1 MSTLEV
7 SNVSDGTTTLNTSY
21 VVNGSA
27 KAWGFI
33 VGWSAGGPTI
43 DGSNNLSSAIDNGA
57 GNHTINYTNSMSN
70 TNYAYHLTTSQ
81 LRTTSTGTNHRGY
94 GYPVVSSGSITIQT
108 VYISSTSGAG
118 TAIDIG
124 DINLTMHG
132 DLA

>member
-1 MSTLEV
+1 MSTLTV
-7 SNVSDGTTTLNTSY
+7 SNISDDTTTVGTSY

-33 VGWSAGGPTI
+33 VGWHASGPTI
-43 DGSNNLSSAIDNGA
+43 DGSNNLSSVTDNGT

-81 LRTTSTGTNHRGY
+81 LRFTSTSTNHRSH
-94 GYPVVSSGSITIQT
+94 GYPVVSSSSITIQT
-108 VYISSTSGAG
+108 IFVTSNGVG
-118 TAIDIG
+118 TASDIG
-124 DINLTMHG
+124 DINLTLFG